1 MESENKVIS
10 KLRNIT
16 PDLIVNISLSSE
28 FKTTQFF
35 VIWHVFEV

>member
-10 KLRNIT
+10 KLRKT